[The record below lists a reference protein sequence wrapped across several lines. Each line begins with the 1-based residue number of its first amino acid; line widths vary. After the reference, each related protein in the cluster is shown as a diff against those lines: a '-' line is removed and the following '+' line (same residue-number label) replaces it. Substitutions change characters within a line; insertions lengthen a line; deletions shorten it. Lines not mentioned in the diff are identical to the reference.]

1 MQIWNKVIFL
11 VPFYIGQFFDGS
23 TFYDTANDTPYL
35 DDVKVNNLLFTNDLA
50 NFWLPEEDLQKE
62 NINIRTIQKQMEMT
76 VKSKQN
82 KNNGF

>member
-1 MQIWNKVIFL
+1 M
-11 VPFYIGQFFDGS
+11 PFYIGQLFDGS

-62 NINIRTIQKQMEMT
+62 NINIRTI
-76 VKSKQN
+76 
-82 KNNGF
+82 

>member
-11 VPFYIGQFFDGS
+11 VPFYIGQLFDGS

-35 DDVKVNNLLFTNDLA
+35 EDVKINNLLFTNDLA